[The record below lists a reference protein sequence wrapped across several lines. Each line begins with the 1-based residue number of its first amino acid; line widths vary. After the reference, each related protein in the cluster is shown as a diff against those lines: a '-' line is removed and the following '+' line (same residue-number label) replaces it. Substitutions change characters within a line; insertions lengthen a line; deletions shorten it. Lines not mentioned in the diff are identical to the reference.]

1 MRVELSSKQPTPE
14 STPGA
19 RLGPGPT
26 RVGWSTFTHLLSP
39 HSGASYALLLP
50 PLLPPPRGPPLAS
63 VLGCRTRASKGERE
77 PRPSWSRGCPGRL
90 RYQPPNILLHQDR
103 RASLS
108 SSSSRS
114 ALSRSLSSCSRR
126 VLSAFS
132 VSSSRVRSSAFSAA
146 RVSSL
151 AVSSR
156 SQCPKS
162 APTSSPSVVPRR
174 FRGNL
179 PLDCRL
185 SRSASRLDTE
195 TKYLLSLPSP
205 SSLASSS
212 PSCIRL
218 RHCRGLMPKAAAAT
232 LVVTHPWLPG
242 SLPRLCP
249 ILQAG

>member
-1 MRVELSSKQPTPE
+1 
-14 STPGA
+14 
-19 RLGPGPT
+19 
-26 RVGWSTFTHLLSP
+26 
-39 HSGASYALLLP
+39 LLLP
-50 PLLPPPRGPPLAS
+50 LLLLPPRGPPLAS

-77 PRPSWSRGCPGRL
+77 PRPTWSRGAHPVLGDRVLCLPGCPGRL

-156 SQCPKS
+156 THCPKS
-162 APTSSPSVVPRR
+162 ALASSSSVVPRR

-179 PLDCRL
+179 PSDCRL

-242 SLPRLCP
+242 SLPRVCP

>member
-1 MRVELSSKQPTPE
+1 MVHNHGLPPGLPASPLLAFPLTPASTSATDVI
-14 STPGA
+14 STPNL
-19 RLGPGPT
+19 RDCEPQ
-26 RVGWSTFTHLLSP
+26 
-39 HSGASYALLLP
+39 SGQAIRFPA
-50 PLLPPPRGPPLAS
+50 G
-63 VLGCRTRASKGERE
+63 VLGGSSSCL
-77 PRPSWSRGCPGRL
+77 PHPPHRL
-90 RYQPPNILLHQDR
+90 LYRHYSYPPNS
-103 RASLS
+103 RAQKPFERSSLS

-156 SQCPKS
+156 THCPNS
-162 APTSSPSVVPRR
+162 APTSSASAVLRR
-174 FRGNL
+174 LRGSLL
-179 PLDCRL
+179 PDCRL
-185 SRSASRLDTE
+185 SRRASRLDTE
-195 TKYLLSLPSP
+195 TKYRLSLPSP

-232 LVVTHPWLPG
+232 LVVTHPWVPE
-242 SLPRLCP
+242 SLPRVCP
-249 ILQAG
+249 ILQAA